1 MKAIIGVIAVLGIA
15 LAGAVL
21 TGAPQV
27 AKAATI
33 SFAVQASGA
42 NEVPAVTSGGAA
54 SGQFTFDDETNE
66 LTYVVAVRG
75 INQDQVTAAHIHR
88 GAAGEAG
95 PVAYTLSEVGFLQVA
110 GTVMLS
116 DEDADL
122 LMAGGLYLNVH
133 SIDNPDG
140 FARGQL
146 AAPEATTSDDAD
158 DEADE
163 TDGTPEA
170 TPEAGATE
178 EVEASTDISPPSTG
192 DAGLATGGGTDLWIV
207 VVLVAMLGL
216 GSGAWLIRSRA

>member
-1 MKAIIGVIAVLGIA
+1 
-15 LAGAVL
+15 
-21 TGAPQV
+21 
-27 AKAATI
+27 
-33 SFAVQASGA
+33 
-42 NEVPAVTSGGAA
+42 
-54 SGQFTFDDETNE
+54 
-66 LTYVVAVRG
+66 
-75 INQDQVTAAHIHR
+75 VTAAHIHR

-146 AAPEATTSDDAD
+146 APPEATTSDDT
-158 DEADE
+158 DE

-178 EVEASTDISPPSTG
+178 EVEASTDIAPPSTG
-192 DAGLATGGGTDLWIV
+192 DAGLAAGGGTDLWTV

>member
-21 TGAPQV
+21 SGAPQV

-54 SGQFTFDDETNE
+54 SGQFSFDDETNE

-133 SIDNPDG
+133 SIDHPDG

-146 AAPEATTSDDAD
+146 APPEATTSDDT
-158 DEADE
+158 DE

-178 EVEASTDISPPSTG
+178 EVEASTDIAPPSTG
-192 DAGLATGGGTDLWIV
+192 DAGLAAGGGTDLWTV

>member
-21 TGAPQV
+21 SGAPQV

-54 SGQFTFDDETNE
+54 SAQFSFDDETNE

-75 INQDQVTAAHIHR
+75 IDQDQVTAAHIHR

-146 AAPEATTSDDAD
+146 APPEATTSDDT
-158 DEADE
+158 DE

-178 EVEASTDISPPSTG
+178 EVEASTDIAPPSTG
-192 DAGLATGGGTDLWIV
+192 DAGLAAGGGTDLWTV